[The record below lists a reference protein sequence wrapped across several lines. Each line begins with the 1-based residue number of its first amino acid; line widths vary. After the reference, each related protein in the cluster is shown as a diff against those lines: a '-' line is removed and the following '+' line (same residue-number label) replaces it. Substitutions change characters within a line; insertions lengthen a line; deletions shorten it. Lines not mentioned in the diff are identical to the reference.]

1 MVIRKETTKDHTE
14 VYQLI
19 KEAFETAEHTDGSEQ
34 DLVCLTEKRRFYR
47 RFISCCRNKR
57 RNRRAHSV
65 YKSAGWQCR
74 GCSFGPVI
82 G

>member
-34 DLVCLTEKRRFYR
+34 DLVC

>member
-1 MVIRKETTKDHTE
+1 MIRKETTKDHTE

-34 DLVCLTEKRRFYR
+34 DLVCALREKRRFYR
-47 RFISCCRNKR
+47 DLSLVAEISGEIA
-57 RNRRAHSV
+57 AHSV